1 MHFLFSVVFSAVEPI
16 KLRRKE
22 GKLKTEVIQRLLT
35 IETTILG
42 MEGAGEPTT
51 FQIIYGNK
59 TQCQM
64 FLDKIFRDKSRLSV
78 FEMILDI

>member
-1 MHFLFSVVFSAVEPI
+1 
-16 KLRRKE
+16 
-22 GKLKTEVIQRLLT
+22 
-35 IETTILG
+35 

-78 FEMILDI
+78 FEMILDIWLTKHSV